1 MKCGAL
7 AIDWLVPFAIYENRR
22 SMKMDFW
29 DESWSAIDK
38 SRLREYITRKEEPD
52 EMIEYLLC

>member
-1 MKCGAL
+1 
-7 AIDWLVPFAIYENRR
+7 
-22 SMKMDFW
+22 MDFW